1 MRMQWGKT
9 RAQRLA
15 HHLVAESRFG
25 RPRDTYINQ
34 WGDVATPA
42 EVGEFHHDPARRMT
56 YYTGL
61 GQPSK
66 ANNSPAPV
74 FLSATTLNRYATRG
88 EAYPITPTC
97 GWAGDSGAFTA
108 MTGANPEGHPWHFDA
123 DEYGAMWVRLM
134 EDCAIP
140 PDFVAVQDWPC
151 EPLVRQRT
159 GLTVREHQRLSH
171 ESYVY
176 LAETFPM
183 VPWLYVLQGW
193 RPAEYLE
200 HAAMAERAGI
210 DLGAGRVG
218 IGSVCRRGSD
228 RDIAHLVEALA
239 GRGYALHGFGVSI
252 KGLRR
257 IGHLLAS
264 SDSQAWSKTARDE
277 RLMMPG
283 CDHRSRPDR
292 LTGQTRPTDC
302 RNCLRYAMAYRE
314 EVLTAV
320 RFSAA
325 AYRRVPAPT
334 APAGPRYDQFPLFA
348 A

>member
-1 MRMQWGKT
+1 MAERLKWGKT

-15 HHLVAESRFG
+15 HHLAMEARFG

-66 ANNSPAPV
+66 ANRSPAPV
-74 FLSATTLNRYATRG
+74 FLSATTLNRYTTHG
-88 EAYPITPTC
+88 EAFPITPTC

-108 MTGANPEGHPWHFDA
+108 LDTGNPDHPWHLHPDDF
-123 DEYGAMWVRLM
+123 GGMVVRLM
-134 EDCAIP
+134 EGAAVPPHFFAI
-140 PDFVAVQDWPC
+140 QDWPC
-151 EPLVRQRT
+151 EPVVRVKT
-159 GLTVREHQRLSH
+159 GLSVRAHQELTL
-171 ESYVY
+171 ESYLY
-176 LAETFPM
+176 LAHEFDS
-183 VPWLYVLQGW
+183 VPWIPVLQGW
-193 RPAEYLE
+193 APEDYLA
-200 HAAMAERAGI
+200 HAAMYEAAGV
-210 DLGAGRVG
+210 DLAGCRRVG
-218 IGSVCRRGSD
+218 LGSVCRRGSD
-228 RDIAHLVEALA
+228 RDIAALVESLA

-277 RLMMPG
+277 HILMPG
-283 CDHRSRPDR
+283 CHHVSRPHKI
-292 LTGQTRPTDC
+292 TGEVRATDC

-314 EVLTAV
+314 EVLDAV
-320 RFSAA
+320 RLSYAA
-325 AYRRVPAPT
+325 A
-334 APAGPRYDQFPLFA
+334 APAGAVA
-348 A
+348 AAA